1 MIDQTPIARK
11 AFLTLSI
18 IAILSFGNKLVA
30 QNGKQIFLDNC
41 ARCHS
46 MTARLTGPAL
56 AGIEA
61 RVTDKKKLAA
71 WIHNSPA
78 VLATGDAYFTKLWIE
93 YNKSPMPPFPQF
105 SEAEMEQL
113 ITYIST
119 PPPVVKKDDEGT
131 GGETEEE
138 KDGPII

>member
-46 MTARLTGPAL
+46 MTARLTGPASRWP
-56 AGIEA
+56 EA
-61 RVTDKKKLAA
+61 K
-71 WIHNSPA
+71 
-78 VLATGDAYFTKLWIE
+78 
-93 YNKSPMPPFPQF
+93 
-105 SEAEMEQL
+105 AE
-113 ITYIST
+113 T
-119 PPPVVKKDDEGT
+119 PPVGLWRPHGRGALLLPQAAGT
-131 GGETEEE
+131 
-138 KDGPII
+138 DGMYLLLLRRT